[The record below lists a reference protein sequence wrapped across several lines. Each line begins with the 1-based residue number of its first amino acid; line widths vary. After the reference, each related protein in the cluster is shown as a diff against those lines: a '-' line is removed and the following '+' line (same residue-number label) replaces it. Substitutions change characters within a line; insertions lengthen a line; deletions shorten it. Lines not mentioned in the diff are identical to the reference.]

1 MRPHPPAA
9 RWVSQ
14 FLLAGL
20 LGAGLPVPSAV
31 AQDEPVRYD
40 GHKLVRVDIGGAR
53 EFQRML
59 RLGAELWSERV
70 DFGPVDFRVAPE
82 GMGALALSGLRY
94 EVLVDDLQAVV
105 DEERERLANPAPDA
119 GWFDDFKN
127 LDAIYAQMD
136 ALAALRPDL
145 ARTFVVGTSLEGR
158 SIKGLRVS
166 NDAFSTG
173 RQKRGMVWNSTQH
186 AREWI
191 APMVTMYIADALVTR
206 YETDPDIH
214 RLVDR
219 VEFYFVPVLNVD
231 GYVYSWTTDRFWRKN
246 RRDNPSSSCFGVDLN
261 RNWGYEFGHDNG
273 SSPDPCSE
281 TFRGPAAFSEPETA
295 VLRDFVQA
303 RPWVR
308 YVHDMHSYGQYML
321 HAWGYTAAPAPGHHI
336 HQWMGANMAALVY
349 AVHGRLYR
357 YGPAYTTLYPVSG
370 DLPDWAWGALGA
382 YSFTFELRGPGFNP
396 PPAEILPNAEE
407 VLPAALYLAEFV
419 LRPLSVPAEG
429 PPSTGAAPS
438 AADASPFD
446 SRNGL
451 RQR

>member
-1 MRPHPPAA
+1 LRFTPFVLVA
-9 RWVSQ
+9 
-14 FLLAGL
+14 LLWPGL
-20 LGAGLPVPSAV
+20 FASAAV

-40 GHKLVRVDIGGAR
+40 GHKLVRAQIASAR
-53 EFQRML
+53 DFQRML
-59 RLGAELWSERV
+59 SLSAELWSEHV
-70 DFGPVDFRVAPE
+70 DFGPVDFRVRPE
-82 GMGALALSGLRY
+82 AMGALALSGLRY
-94 EVLVDDLQAVV
+94 EVLIDDLQAVV
-105 DEERERLANPAPDA
+105 DEERERLANPPPDA
-119 GWFDDFKN
+119 GWFDDFKD

-158 SIKGLRVS
+158 PIRGLRVS

-206 YETDPDIH
+206 YETDPAIH

-231 GYVYSWTTDRFWRKN
+231 GYVYTWGPDRFWRKN
-246 RRDNPSSSCFGVDLN
+246 RRDNPNSSCFGVDLN
-261 RNWGYEFGHDNG
+261 RNWGYQWGLGPPG
-273 SSPDPCSE
+273 SSPDPCSDL
-281 TFRGPAAFSEPETA
+281 FHGAAPFSEPETA
-295 VLRDFVQA
+295 ALRDFILA

-308 YVHDMHSYGQYML
+308 YVHDMHSHGQLML
-321 HAWGYTAAPAPGHHI
+321 HAWGYTTAQAPGHHI

-349 AVHGRLYR
+349 AVHGRIYE
-357 YGPAYTTLYPVSG
+357 YGPGATTLYLVSG
-370 DLPDWAWGALGA
+370 KLPDWAWGALQA

-396 PPAEILPNAEE
+396 PPSEILPNGREI
-407 VLPAALYLAEFV
+407 LPAALWLADFV
-419 LRPLSVPAEG
+419 LHPMSVSG
-429 PPSTGAAPS
+429 GSGGTGAKE
-438 AADASPFD
+438 AAGGSSFD

-451 RQR
+451 RER